1 MRPVTEPTAATRS
14 SGCCAMHEVE
24 LVRFETPD
32 LNGVSR
38 GKTVTADH
46 FWGFVENGLALVSDI
61 FCWDHE
67 CWVATGTGFGEDI
80 TFADLVM
87 RPDLDDVPRAA
98 ARPGPGPRDLRHGV
112 RRRAAGRGE
121 PAPRAAAPGR
131 ARRPRRA

>member
-1 MRPVTEPTAATRS
+1 MSAPLDGDAIEQLLQAHAI
-14 SGCCAMHEVE
+14 E

-46 FWGFVENGLALVSDI
+46 FRGFVESGLALVSDI

-67 CWVATGTGFGEDI
+67 CQLATGSGFGEDL

-87 RPDLDDVPRAA
+87 RPDLSTFRVLPHCPGQ
-98 ARPGPGPRDLRHGV
+98 ARVICDMEYADGR
-112 RRRAAGRGE
+112 AGRGE
-121 PAPRAAAPGR
+121 PAPRPAPPGR